1 MGDVT
6 GDVMDTRQRSD
17 RSRRSSWWYTV
28 MSGPSARVVARLSG
42 TVSHPR
48 CGRERG
54 TAGSEVSDSK
64 KTPGEIQKVLFVVC
78 SVSRGFRARCG
89 VRAVREEVHAPR
101 IGVFLIHLVR
111 VRVLVV
117 MVPLRRPRDGRVA
130 RRALPR
136 QDVTSRVVRAH
147 QSGFDGVSVLLERP
161 RLGGGRRILMD
172 VEHRRGR
179 LLARL
184 GDAGNGVV
192 AARARARVLRL
203 RQAQRDVFENSQF
216 VLKNRKSRETSNV
229 GNRSNN
235 PPSRDARSDLHL
247 PCPRLS
253 LLSPSG

>member
-89 VRAVREEVHAPR
+89 VRAVREEGHAPR

-117 MVPLRRPRDGRVA
+117 VVPLRRPRDGRVA

-192 AARARARVLRL
+192 AARARASASFATGATRRFRKL
-203 RQAQRDVFENSQF
+203 AICFEKPQ
-216 VLKNRKSRETSNV
+216 KSGNV
-229 GNRSNN
+229 SCGQ
-235 PPSRDARSDLHL
+235 PK
-247 PCPRLS
+247 
-253 LLSPSG
+253 